1 MNKKAII
8 ALSLLL
14 SACVTE
20 PDFRPEPYLKTEELL
35 QQGIAA
41 YKNDNFTEAAQN
53 FSRALELYKSFDN
66 RRGIVLSLL
75 NLAETAMSASE
86 FAAAELHL
94 KQLKQHFIN
103 DDWDADLKQK
113 ERLLE
118 VKLQFEQQK
127 YQAALVT
134 LQSVLTE
141 LDGQKTDQE
150 KLNLLAM
157 QARLEVLA
165 FPLAQ
170 SDGLSKFEAALAKFD
185 PQPLHYQI
193 LLKRILAVVALN
205 RKDYQAASSLLKQ
218 ALVYYQEQASRRAT
232 ASCLE
237 ELATVEIAQHHNKA
251 AREYLQRALLI
262 WQWLKNDYKS
272 NKIKSQLTKIQS

>member
-20 PDFRPEPYLKTEELL
+20 PDLRPEPYLKTEELL

-94 KQLKQHFIN
+94 KQLKQY
-103 DDWDADLKQK
+103 DWDADLKQK

-170 SDGLSKFEAALAKFD
+170 SDGLSKFETLLAKMN

-272 NKIKSQLTKIQS
+272 NNIKLQLTKIQS